1 MIGYSR
7 ARYRA
12 RAHAF
17 VPERLRGSTRNRLR
31 NSRVGSSPTE
41 CVVAY
46 LEVAL
51 GVGNFVFLR
60 GLDVPSRAG
69 TSLLLDVIAIA

>member
-1 MIGYSR
+1 MIAYSR

-41 CVVAY
+41 CVSFC
-46 LEVAL
+46 LDWTSRRAL
-51 GVGNFVFLR
+51 GRPF
-60 GLDVPSRAG
+60 
-69 TSLLLDVIAIA
+69 